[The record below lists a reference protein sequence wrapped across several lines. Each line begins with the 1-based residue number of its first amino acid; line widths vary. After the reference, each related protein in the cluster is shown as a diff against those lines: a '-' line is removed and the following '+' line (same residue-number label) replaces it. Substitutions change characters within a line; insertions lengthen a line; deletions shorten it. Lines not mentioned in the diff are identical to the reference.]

1 MATFRRSKAH
11 SITAMNILPIADL
24 ENILGIM
31 IPIIAL
37 MIPIVAILVS
47 HQQKMAQMIH
57 GRPEVNNQLGQQ
69 LHDLQQELRSL
80 RDLTAQNTLAL
91 DDVRKR
97 LDSAPASEDSI
108 SDRLKH

>member
-1 MATFRRSKAH
+1 
-11 SITAMNILPIADL
+11 MNIFPLANL

-37 MIPIVAILVS
+37 TIPIVAILVS

-57 GRPEVNNQLGQQ
+57 GSPEGNNQLGQQ

-80 RDLTAQNTLAL
+80 RELTTQNTLAL

-97 LDSAPASEDSI
+97 LETAPSSEDSI